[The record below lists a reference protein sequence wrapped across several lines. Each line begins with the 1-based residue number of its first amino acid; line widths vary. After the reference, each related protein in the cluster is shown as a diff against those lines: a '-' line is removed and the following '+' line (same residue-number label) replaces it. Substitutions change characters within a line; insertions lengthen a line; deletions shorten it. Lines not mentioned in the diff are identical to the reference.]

1 VECGLDGSLVFAP
14 VIVWETDLVGVNI

>member
-14 VIVWETDLVGVNI
+14 VIVCETDLVGVNI